1 MIVGVT
7 EKSPA
12 HDAGLKAGDYILKID
27 GKEYD
32 DMDVMA
38 AAIRGK
44 KGTKVKVTY
53 YRDGNQKD
61 VTLVRADIVQESVT
75 SRMIDDDTGYI
86 GISSFLEN
94 TAEDFHKALK
104 DIEDKGAKNLVL
116 DLRDNGGGLVD
127 SSVDIADEFLDKGVV
142 TYTED
147 KNGKKTGI

>member
-1 MIVGVT
+1 M
-7 EKSPA
+7 
-12 HDAGLKAGDYILKID
+12 
-27 GKEYD
+27 
-32 DMDVMA
+32 
-38 AAIRGK
+38 
-44 KGTKVKVTY
+44 
-53 YRDGNQKD
+53 
-61 VTLVRADIVQESVT
+61 T

-86 GISSFLEN
+86 GISSFLES

-147 KNGKKTGI
+147 KNGKKRQNINRRTAKRISKL